1 MPNVLLINIIGL
13 IVFLGV
19 AVLCSRNRKNIQWK
33 SILILVILNL
43 FLAWFFIYFDWGRNG
58 VKGAANGI
66 AWVIESAHQGTGFA
80 FASFT
85 SGKQMD
91 MAVSALFPILLIVP
105 LFDILMYFNI
115 LPKII
120 GELAGCSRRL
130 HVSLNSSHSWC

>member
-13 IVFLGV
+13 IVFHWV
-19 AVLCSRNRKNIQWK
+19 NRLSWCGCVMFKKSQNIQWK

-85 SGKQMD
+85 SESKWIW
-91 MAVSALFPILLIVP
+91 L
-105 LFDILMYFNI
+105 
-115 LPKII
+115 
-120 GELAGCSRRL
+120 
-130 HVSLNSSHSWC
+130 

>member
-13 IVFLGV
+13 IVFLG

-66 AWVIESAHQGTGFA
+66 AWVIESASGFA

-91 MAVSALFPILLIVP
+91 MAVSACFYLTYRTFI
-105 LFDILMYFNI
+105 
-115 LPKII
+115 
-120 GELAGCSRRL
+120 
-130 HVSLNSSHSWC
+130 

>member
-66 AWVIESAHQGTGFA
+66 AWVIESR
-80 FASFT
+80 ASGYRIRFRQFHIWKAN
-85 SGKQMD
+85 GYGCKCP
-91 MAVSALFPILLIVP
+91 VSYLTYRTFI
-105 LFDILMYFNI
+105 
-115 LPKII
+115 
-120 GELAGCSRRL
+120 
-130 HVSLNSSHSWC
+130 